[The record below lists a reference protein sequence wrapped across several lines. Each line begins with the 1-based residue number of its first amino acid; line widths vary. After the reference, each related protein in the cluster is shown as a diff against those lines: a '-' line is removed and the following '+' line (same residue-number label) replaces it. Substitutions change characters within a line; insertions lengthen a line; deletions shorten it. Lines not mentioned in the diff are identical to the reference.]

1 MQVAI
6 KIEAQLK
13 FVNRE
18 AWLAGGVAFNNE
30 VTRANDSSGW
40 NTCPFLDYL
49 HERVDIP
56 GQGEPP
62 AATRRSQLAH
72 PALLIHAQE
81 EEGVEVAAWTLAE
94 KMATI
99 LKLGA
104 TN

>member
-1 MQVAI
+1 MQIAI

-30 VTRANDSSGW
+30 VTRANDSW

-94 KMATI
+94 KLVAI